1 MTVFN
6 PTYNPR
12 VYNAL
17 GDVKVVDKLVTDAEL
32 NGLGQII
39 VRYGVENLINFRNLN
54 FVSSDL

>member
-39 VRYGVENLINFRNLN
+39 VRYGNKNLIFRK
-54 FVSSDL
+54 FPVKKQFKF